1 MKPKELV
8 ALAVSIIIGIAIV
21 FLLQYP
27 LLSDDLTLSSL
38 TSEIDGIEFW
48 KNVVLQPLLL
58 SITIISLLF
67 IALWIGI
74 ATTKTFTRSRDAY
87 AMRATWFILA
97 IVLFIIYEVLLLV
110 FGYTSLLSEGSL
122 PLQLNWLIQPLLFLD
137 LILLFWLPTAL
148 ATPRALRYVPP
159 LSMKIRSLIG
169 G

>member
-1 MKPKELV
+1 MKRKELV
-8 ALAVSIIIGIAIV
+8 ALTVSIIVGIAIV

-38 TSEIDGIEFW
+38 TEEVDGIEFW
-48 KNVVLQPLLL
+48 KSVVLQPLML
-58 SITIISLLF
+58 SVTIVSLLF
-67 IALWIGI
+67 VTVWIGI
-74 ATTKTFTRSRDAY
+74 ATTRTFTRSRDAY

-97 IVLFIIYEVLLLV
+97 IVLFIIYEVLLFA
-110 FGYTSLLSEGSL
+110 FGYTPLLSEGTL

-137 LILLFWLPTAL
+137 LIVLFWLPTAL

-159 LSMKIRSLIG
+159 LSMKVRSLIG